1 MNGDPAA
8 FDAPFFS
15 ITPQGMKDAAPF
27 RLSVYPNADIKIQRL
42 LLWTHSNDGFLRLLT
57 ELWKMVRGDYT
68 SACLTLGPKSYSA

>member
-27 RLSVYPNADIKIQRL
+27 RLSVPRYTPI
-42 LLWTHSNDGFLRLLT
+42 LT
-57 ELWKMVRGDYT
+57 
-68 SACLTLGPKSYSA
+68 